1 METIIGM
8 LIGALI
14 TGIAMILNSYFST
27 KFSEERE
34 DRKQK
39 RERMRREIED
49 TQKFYENV
57 LHSFDKLIRNK
68 GRGSESEL
76 EESFKQEIRLKLIS
90 NKKISNKF
98 QELDSSIVEFAKKL
112 PEIPKEFIPKFEDD
126 DHRRERLE
134 TREKAKKRRDKE
146 AKKYLPEIRGKYD
159 ELSILMKEHLSKLK
173 LYN

>member
-39 RERMRREIED
+39 RERIRIEIED
-49 TQKFYENV
+49 TQKFYEDV

-76 EESFKQEIRLKLIS
+76 EESYKQEIRLKIIS
-90 NKKISNKF
+90 NEEIFNKF
-98 QELDSSIVEFAKKL
+98 QELDSSIVDFAQKL
-112 PEIPKEFIPKFEDD
+112 PKIPEEFIPKFEDD
-126 DHRRERLE
+126 DHRLKRLE
-134 TREKAKKRRDKE
+134 EREKAKKRRNKE
-146 AKKYLPEIRGKYD
+146 AKKYLPEVRKKYD
-159 ELSILMKEHLSKLK
+159 ELSKLMKEHLSKLK
-173 LYN
+173 NNT